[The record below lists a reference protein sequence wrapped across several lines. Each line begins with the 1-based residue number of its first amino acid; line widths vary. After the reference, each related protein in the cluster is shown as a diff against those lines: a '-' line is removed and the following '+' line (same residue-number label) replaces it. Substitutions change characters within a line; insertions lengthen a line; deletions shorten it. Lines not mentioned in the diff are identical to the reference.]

1 MASHSYRRM
10 YGAAGTVNRRKL
22 LAAAGALGLISA
34 SHAQTAASTPAMSPK
49 SVEAKAM
56 QFLEERRHTWS
67 KGVNYWN
74 VSYEDGQLLHDLV
87 VKQKARRILEVGTST
102 GHSTVWLA
110 MAAAKT
116 GGKVTTIEIDPERH
130 AEAKRNFA
138 LAGVAHLVDARL
150 ADAHDLVKAL
160 PGPWDFVFQD
170 ADKNWYLNYWND
182 LKGKMADGGCY
193 TADNVLRP
201 DAVEVTQFVKA
212 AQSDPK
218 FTHRTERGSRGEGLM
233 VICRK

>member
-1 MASHSYRRM
+1 MKNIRPKTIVLAALLLASMASMAQNQSPAKPANSHEQNQ
-10 YGAAGTVNRRKL
+10 VND
-22 LAAAGALGLISA
+22 
-34 SHAQTAASTPAMSPK
+34 
-49 SVEAKAM
+49 KAM
-56 QFLEERRHTWS
+56 RFLNERKNTWS
-67 KGVNYWN
+67 QGINYWN

-87 VKQKARRILEVGTST
+87 VKQKAKSILEVGTST
-102 GHSTVWLA
+102 GHSTIWLA

-130 AEAKRNFA
+130 AEAKRNFNT
-138 LAGVAHLVDARL
+138 AGVSHLIDARL
-150 ADAHDLVKAL
+150 ADAHELVKTL

-170 ADKNWYLNYWND
+170 ADKDWYLNYWND
-182 LKGKMADGGCY
+182 LNSKMASNGCY

-201 DAVEVTQFVKA
+201 GAPEVSLFVKA
-212 AQSDPK
+212 AQSDPR